1 MCKLDCEHP
10 DFNKPSEEQLAEL
23 QESSRGLVLKKEFV
37 FTSTVGK
44 KPNRTIE
51 PQGVHIVGRTPLPNG
66 ERRIVVV
73 GKPRPSNENIT
84 IKVKRGDI

>member
-10 DFNKPSEEQLAEL
+10 DFNKPSEEQLAE
-23 QESSRGLVLKKEFV
+23 SREETRKLVLKKEFA

-44 KPNRTIE
+44 KPNHTIE
-51 PQGVHIVGRTPLPNG
+51 AQGVHVVGRTPLPNG

-73 GKPRPSNENIT
+73 GKPKPRNENIT
-84 IKVKRGDI
+84 IKIKRGDI